1 MIVNLQN
8 LKSWRQWFWYE
19 EDNRLRAFWR
29 ILLAFVAFVI
39 VTRGSRVLLN
49 VLLNRQDL
57 LADTTPGD
65 VLRLV
70 VLLLIL
76 WLMAKYVDKR
86 PFSAYGL
93 KLKQKPFWLDLF
105 VGLVLGAIMITA
117 VFSIQ
122 YGLGWI
128 TIVGTYV
135 KAVEWGFGLALLLSF
150 ANILSAVIFTELFF
164 RGYLVLNLAESFTFL
179 RARYQPQPLL
189 GMSKVKLLLNS
200 VYARAAVL
208 AAWFFATLFF
218 LVFRTTDGMATSVLI
233 LNLMRAS
240 FLLTLPFILTRNLGM
255 PIGLNLGWSFFATSV
270 FGLRVHELISTRTS
284 VLSIAIKGPEN
295 LTGGAAGPEAGFIAM
310 GAIVTGGVIVMAW
323 LRYRQKQAPPDF
335 DPWVFEYSS
344 IED

>member
-1 MIVNLQN
+1 MNSN
-8 LKSWRQWFWYE
+8 NTKSWQNWFWHK

-29 ILLAFVAFVI
+29 ILLTTVLFILIA
-39 VTRGSRVLLN
+39 RGSRFLFGLLTGN
-49 VLLNRQDL
+49 TALTT
-57 LADTTPGD
+57 DTTPSD

-70 VLLLIL
+70 VLLLVL

-86 PFSAYGL
+86 PFTTYGL
-93 KLKQKPFWLDLF
+93 KIKEKPFWLDLL
-105 VGLVLGAIMITA
+105 VGLVLGILMITA
-117 VFSIQ
+117 VFTIQ

-135 KAVEWGFGLALLLSF
+135 KAVKWWFGLALLLSF
-150 ANILSAVIFTELFF
+150 VNIVSAVIFSELFF
-164 RGYLVLNLAESFTFL
+164 RGYLVVNLAESFTFL
-179 RARYQPQPLL
+179 RARYKPQPPL

-200 VYARAAVL
+200 VYARVAVL

-218 LVFRTTDGMATSVLI
+218 LFYRTTDGMATSVLI

-270 FGLRVHELISTRTS
+270 FGLRVHELINTRTS
-284 VLSIAIKGPEN
+284 VLSILLRGPEN

-323 LRYRQKQAPPDF
+323 LRYRQKQAPPEH
-335 DPWVFEYSS
+335 DPWLFVYTKR
-344 IED
+344 D